1 MEIQSHQDNGQ
12 AEGNCP
18 TDSVL
23 IEDLQGLD
31 MKLIQL
37 LDSTDDYIKLY
48 YSLSQTLRQGWL
60 EIAGARYSMGPSCIS
75 EASFNLKPHPAY
87 TLISAERTDDVDATD
102 ENCAV
107 EKADEKISMS
117 GVKQEACF
125 ILHKWENKEE
135 VDFKESRERSSSQLR
150 HRHLSHSAEKDKG
163 ESKDKGSSES
173 SSNAAVSQQQVQKRK
188 SEALSLF
195 GTLVSPQL
203 RSAQISFEKVL
214 ETLVEIANVRN
225 TILSVLAQISKEK
238 GNDIYD
244 RD

>member
-1 MEIQSHQDNGQ
+1 MEIQSHQDDGQ
-12 AEGNCP
+12 AEGNCS

-60 EIAGARYSMGPSCIS
+60 EIAGARYSMGPSRIS

-87 TLISAERTDDVDATD
+87 TLISAECTDDVDATD

-173 SSNAAVSQQQVQKRK
+173 SSNAAVSQVQKRK

>member
-1 MEIQSHQDNGQ
+1 MEIQSHQDDGQ
-12 AEGNCP
+12 AGGNCS

-60 EIAGARYSMGPSCIS
+60 EIAGARYSMGPSRIS

-173 SSNAAVSQQQVQKRK
+173 SSNAAVSQVQKRK

>member
-1 MEIQSHQDNGQ
+1 MEIQSDQGNGQ

-37 LDSTDDYIKLY
+37 LDSTDDYLKLY
-48 YSLSQTLRQGWL
+48 YSLSQTMRQGWL
-60 EIAGARYSMGPSCIS
+60 EIAGARYSMGPSRIS
-75 EASFNLKPHPAY
+75 EALFSLKPHPAY

-107 EKADEKISMS
+107 EKEDEKISMP
-117 GVKQEACF
+117 GVKQETCF
-125 ILHKWENKEE
+125 KLHKWENKEE
-135 VDFKESRERSSSQLR
+135 VGFKESRERSTSQLR
-150 HRHLSHSAEKDKG
+150 HRHLSHFADKDKG
-163 ESKDKGSSES
+163 ESKDKGSLES
-173 SSNAAVSQQQVQKRK
+173 SSNAAVSQVQRRK

-238 GNDIYD
+238 GNDIND